1 MTAAIALSVLRLF
14 GLLCRC
20 ENTSRA
26 FRGSDGRDYVVCLDC
41 GRRWVSR
48 IQFDGAALAEMG
60 EKA

>member
-1 MTAAIALSVLRLF
+1 MKTIMRLL

-41 GRRWVSR
+41 GRRWVSA
-48 IQFDGAALAEMG
+48 IQFDLGQRA
-60 EKA
+60 